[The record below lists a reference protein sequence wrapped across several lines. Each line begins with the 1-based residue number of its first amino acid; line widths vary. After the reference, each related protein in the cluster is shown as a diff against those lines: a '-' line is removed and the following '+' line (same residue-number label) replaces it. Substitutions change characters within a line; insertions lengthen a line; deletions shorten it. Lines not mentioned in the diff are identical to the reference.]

1 MKCDDF
7 EALHIEMH
15 VHTSNLNIVRD
26 CFEGD
31 KENWLLIT
39 FEFTEGEGGGVW
51 TISHNKTKDFVHF
64 LKQRWYIN

>member
-39 FEFTEGEGGGVW
+39 FEFTEGEGGGVHCGPFH
-51 TISHNKTKDFVHF
+51 TI
-64 LKQRWYIN
+64 KQKILYIF

>member
-39 FEFTEGEGGGVW
+39 FEFTEGEGGGV
-51 TISHNKTKDFVHF
+51 DHF
-64 LKQRWYIN
+64 TQ